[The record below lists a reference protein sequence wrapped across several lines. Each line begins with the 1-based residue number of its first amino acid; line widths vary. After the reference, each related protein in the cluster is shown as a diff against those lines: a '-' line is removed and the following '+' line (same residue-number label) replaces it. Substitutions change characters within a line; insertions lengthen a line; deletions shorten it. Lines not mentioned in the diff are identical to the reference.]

1 MFCFYN
7 KIHCVLLLFF
17 FFSSPANVR
26 EAIMLRCE
34 WRQVER
40 WKMVL
45 NFRFKTML
53 WCINVFYALSNR
65 AQIESRC
72 WTVAQSVVPC
82 AYWLYWIFLLLFCF
96 WRWDVPFKITC
107 MSCWNLIKRSGTV
120 VVCISVMFELWCN
133 LKKKKLRVD
142 WRVLLKLLNLGSKQ
156 QFVSLGSI

>member
-1 MFCFYN
+1 M
-7 KIHCVLLLFF
+7 LLFFF

-82 AYWLYWIFLLLFCF
+82 AYWLYWIFLLLFWF

-107 MSCWNLIKRSGTV
+107 MSCWNLIKQSGTV
-120 VVCISVMFELWCN
+120 LVFISVMFELWCS
-133 LKKKKLRVD
+133 LKKYIYLRVD
-142 WRVLLKLLNLGSKQ
+142 QK
-156 QFVSLGSI
+156 VSLKFQSSNLSFQGLL